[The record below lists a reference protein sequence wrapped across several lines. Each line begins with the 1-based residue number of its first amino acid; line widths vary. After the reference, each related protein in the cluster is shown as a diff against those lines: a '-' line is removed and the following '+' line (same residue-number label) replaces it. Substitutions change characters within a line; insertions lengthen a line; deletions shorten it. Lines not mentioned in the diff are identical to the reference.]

1 MAWQLTIDNAQLT
14 IDNSKNYDFSIF
26 NSQLSTQTIVN
37 SKYIVT
43 VTVVTVIF
51 RRVVYKESTRQL

>member
-26 NSQLSTQTIVN
+26 NSQFSTQ
-37 SKYIVT
+37 KPL
-43 VTVVTVIF
+43 
-51 RRVVYKESTRQL
+51 QLQLLQLFFEG

>member
-14 IDNSKNYDFSIF
+14 IQKIMIFQFSTFNSK
-26 NSQLSTQTIVN
+26 T
-37 SKYIVT
+37 VT

-51 RRVVYKESTRQL
+51 RRVVYE

>member
-14 IDNSKNYDFSIF
+14 IQKN
-26 NSQLSTQTIVN
+26 
-37 SKYIVT
+37 VT

-51 RRVVYKESTRQL
+51 RRVVYE

>member
-1 MAWQLTIDNAQLT
+1 MAWQLT

-37 SKYIVT
+37 CNC
-43 VTVVTVIF
+43 
-51 RRVVYKESTRQL
+51 QLKNSYSCYSYFSNGSL